1 MYGGSGASPAGA
13 PSSRTSQRPSPR
25 CSTSSTAPSRIPGR
39 RRLRRPGERL
49 PEAVPDRLQQE
60 DLGLAPGRPPHAQPR
75 RDDAG
80 VVDDDERAAGKLL
93 REVAEAPVPRLA
105 GRPVVH
111 EEPGVV
117 APRQR
122 ALGDQ
127 LRREVVV
134 EL

>member
-1 MYGGSGASPAGA
+1 MYGGSGASPAGGALEPHEPAALA
-13 PSSRTSQRPSPR
+13 PVLDQLDRAELHPGAQ
-25 CSTSSTAPSRIPGR
+25 APGR
-39 RRLRRPGERL
+39 PGQRL
-49 PEAVPDRLQQE
+49 PEAVPGRLQQE

-127 LRREVVV
+127 LRGEVVV